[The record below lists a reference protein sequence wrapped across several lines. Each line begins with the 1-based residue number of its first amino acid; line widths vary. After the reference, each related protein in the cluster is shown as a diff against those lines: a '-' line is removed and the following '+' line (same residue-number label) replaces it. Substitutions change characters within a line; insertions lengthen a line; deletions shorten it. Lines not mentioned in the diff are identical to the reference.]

1 MTITNPRTRTS
12 ARQAARLALFL
23 LFSLVLAIR
32 PIQAQSILRDAE
44 TEALFADMSR
54 PLIEAAGLRPEGVEI
69 VLIGDPSI
77 NAFVAGGQRVYINSG
92 LITAAENANEVQGV
106 IAHELGHVEG
116 GHIIRMSEGMGEAT
130 GISILSLIAGAAL
143 IALGAGDAGFAALS
157 AGSRAAIGRFLA
169 FSRVQESSADLAG
182 ARYLSEAGIS
192 GRGSLAFFRRLQNL
206 EYRLAIP
213 QTDSYDRTHPL
224 SGERIAILTEL
235 YEQDAAWD
243 TPTDPELEQRFQRVR
258 AKLYGFVAEP
268 QQVLVTYP
276 ESDLSIPARYARAYA
291 WHRDGYPDRA
301 LAEANALVNAD
312 ADDPYFRELRGQILL
327 ESGRPD
333 DALPDLRM
341 ALQQS
346 RNNPLIASLFGH
358 ALIATEESDNL
369 AEARQVLRVAV
380 QRDNRNPFAW
390 RRLGYIYSAEGDEA
404 RAYLAT
410 AEYANL
416 AGQHQLALVNARQAM
431 QNIPSGSADWLR
443 AQDIVLVSETQI
455 RRAGG
460 RVRQP
465 RGELSIR

>member
-1 MTITNPRTRTS
+1 MTITDPRTLPS

-23 LFSLVLAIR
+23 LFSLVLALR
-32 PIQAQSILRDAE
+32 PAAAQSILRDAE
-44 TEALFADMSR
+44 TEELFAEMSR

-69 VLIGDPSI
+69 ILIGDPSI
-77 NAFVAGGQRVYINSG
+77 NAFVAGGQRVFIHSG
-92 LITAAENANEVQGV
+92 LVTSAQNANEVQGV

-116 GHIIRMSEGMGEAT
+116 GHIIRMAEGAGEASS
-130 GISILSLIAGAAL
+130 ISLLSLIAGAAL
-143 IALGAGDAGFAALS
+143 IALGAGDAGMAALS
-157 AGSRAAIGRFLA
+157 AGSRAAIGRFLS

-182 ARYLSEAGIS
+182 ARYLSQSGIS

-224 SGERIAILTEL
+224 SGERISILTEL
-235 YEQDAAWD
+235 YEGDAAWD
-243 TPTDPELEQRFQRVR
+243 AQTDPALEARFQRVR
-258 AKLYGFVAEP
+258 AKLFGYVADP
-268 QQVLVTYP
+268 QQVLIAYP
-276 ESDLSIPARYARAYA
+276 ESDQTVPARYARAYA

-301 LAEANALVNAD
+301 LTEANALVNSDPDD
-312 ADDPYFRELRGQILL
+312 AYFRELRGQILL
-327 ESGRPD
+327 ESGHPD
-333 DALPDLRM
+333 EALPDLRL
-341 ALQQS
+341 ATQQS

-358 ALIATEESDNL
+358 ALIATEDRENL
-369 AEARQVLRVAV
+369 AEARSVLRVAV

-390 RRLGYIYSAEGDEA
+390 RRLGYIYSAEGDTA

-416 AGQHQLALVNARQAM
+416 AGQHQLALANARQAM

-455 RRAGG
+455 EREGG
-460 RVRQP
+460 RRRQP